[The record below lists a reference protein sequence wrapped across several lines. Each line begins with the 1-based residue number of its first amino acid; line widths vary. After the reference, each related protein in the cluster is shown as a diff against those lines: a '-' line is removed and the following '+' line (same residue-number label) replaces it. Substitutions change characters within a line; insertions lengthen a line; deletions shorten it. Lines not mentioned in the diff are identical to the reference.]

1 MLGKVTSKGQL
12 VIPKRIRDRLGI
24 APGTE
29 VHIEVVGDKILLEP
43 ITPQFPVEA
52 LYGRY
57 PGTDLLSDLEAEHYE
72 ELRADETLRA

>member
-1 MLGKVTSKGQL
+1 MQGKVTSKGQL

-43 ITPQFPVEA
+43 IKVRSPLEA
-52 LYGRY
+52 LYGRFA
-57 PGTDLLSDLEAEHYE
+57 GTDLLSDLEAEHKE
-72 ELRADETLRA
+72 ELRADETRRA

>member
-1 MLGKVTSKGQL
+1 MLAKVTSKGQL

-24 APGTE
+24 TPGTE

-43 ITPQFPVEA
+43 INPQSPVEA

-57 PGTDLLSDLEAEHYE
+57 AGTDLLSDLEAEHHE
-72 ELRADETLRA
+72 ELRADETLRG